1 MSIQIPVENA
11 LKYAFEDNDEQTNTL
26 SIHISKEDRNLSIS
40 IRDNG
45 SGYDPGKHSNSNG
58 STGTD

>member
-26 SIHISKEDRNLSIS
+26 SIHISKKTGIFP
-40 IRDNG
+40 II
-45 SGYDPGKHSNSNG
+45 YPGVMVSRI
-58 STGTD
+58 